1 MPWMLGLFGCSN
13 LYEVMKVMEIMKVM
27 EVMRVF
33 GVGKDVVCNLSATYN

>member
-1 MPWMLGLFGCSN
+1 MPWMLGLFGCSK
-13 LYEVMKVMEIMKVM
+13 LHEVMEIMKVM